1 MRADRPEVDLL
12 VFDEPASGS
21 PVCVHRLSHPL
32 QTSSLD
38 AHAQNNTVDTIQ
50 RISASPSG
58 HRSKTVIFITH
69 RLSTAR
75 RADKIAMMER
85 GVRLSVHRLAQPFM
99 SVSADNHRVWYPRR
113 AAQERWLLCCSI
125 QGFHL
130 RPSQNTP
137 IHSGSFLAFIST
149 PCINTHAC
157 IVIRGAATLP

>member
-85 GVRLSVHRLAQPFM
+85 GVRLFCPPPRPAIHVRLCRQSPSLVPTTSCSGKVAPMLLYTRLPFE
-99 SVSADNHRVWYPRR
+99 ALPKH
-113 AAQERWLLCCSI
+113 A
-125 QGFHL
+125 
-130 RPSQNTP
+130 
-137 IHSGSFLAFIST
+137 HSFGFISR
-149 PCINTHAC
+149 IHIHAMYQHPR
-157 IVIRGAATLP
+157 VYRY